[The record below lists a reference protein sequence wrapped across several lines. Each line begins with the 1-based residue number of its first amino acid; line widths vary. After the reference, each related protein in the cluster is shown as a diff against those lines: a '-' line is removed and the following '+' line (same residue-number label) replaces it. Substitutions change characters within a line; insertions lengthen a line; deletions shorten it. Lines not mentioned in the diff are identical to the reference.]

1 MRVQCSC
8 GAVYQLKSSFAG
20 KRFACKK
27 CGAGVKVPLHS
38 RSPGMQTAGSTS
50 RAPQGATRNS
60 SRQQSQRPR
69 TAAELKAEREEALLQ
84 QYSQG
89 DGSSLEDRIAERQ
102 RERIED
108 DRYVQG
114 AKHIIIGIVCFAFAI
129 GAFLLFHYLEQHG
142 GVVPRIVAV
151 LFWLGGKWWV
161 PAVLALIGAFQLF
174 IGIGSCMK
182 VVDIDEQEDF

>member
-27 CGAGVKVPLHS
+27 CGAAVKVPMHS
-38 RSPGMQTAGSTS
+38 RSTGAAGSKS
-50 RAPQGATRNS
+50 RAPEAATRNS
-60 SRQQSQRPR
+60 PRHQPQRPKS
-69 TAAELKAEREEALLQ
+69 AAELKAEREEALLAK
-84 QYSQG
+84 YSEG

-108 DRYVQG
+108 DRYIQG
-114 AKHIIIGIVCFAFAI
+114 AKHIIIGVVCLAFAV